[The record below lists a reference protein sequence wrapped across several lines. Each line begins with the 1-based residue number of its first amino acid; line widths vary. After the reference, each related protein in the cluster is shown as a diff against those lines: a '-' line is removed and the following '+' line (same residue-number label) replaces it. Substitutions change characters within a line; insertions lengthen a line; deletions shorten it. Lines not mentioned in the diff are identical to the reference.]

1 MPMDGSLSRAR
12 RHIPIAHGPIKKAHE
27 IARPCTACLAVIALS
42 SDVPGDVVGAKGS
55 LFVGNFRNVRR
66 HILTGTAI
74 SALLWAL
81 PAAAQDV
88 ESVVVTGSK
97 IARKDADSVGP
108 LTTLT
113 TKDIE
118 NTASYSIGDV
128 LQKLPDAGV
137 SYNSNGTQGTSYGG
151 SSISL
156 RYLAN
161 SDGDADRTLVLVD
174 GHRWVDGTGAR
185 GIRDFVDLNTIPI
198 GMVGNVEVL
207 QDGASA
213 IYGADA
219 IAGVVN
225 IHTRQHV
232 DGLQLSAKYGI
243 SDRGD
248 GQEFASYANWGA
260 GLDHGDVFLSLSYVK
275 DDSVLTSAR
284 ALTSQSLTGG
294 LANLATAPSSPQG
307 LYVLP
312 GFSTSA
318 KPLTQNAGLT
328 APVSPAASYHT
339 AALPGDYYDTNA
351 QGLYDV
357 GPSERYGIYGR
368 ITQQLTS
375 NVTFTVDALW
385 NRRESNQVF
394 SPTNLSI
401 GGTSGTY
408 KGFSIAANQSYN
420 VFGTAFAPTQA
431 WNIQIFTPQVGNR
444 TNVEAQTN
452 YRFSAGFDGTLGVLD
467 RDFTWSLFGS
477 FSRNDMTFQA
487 LNNIDLEHLDLALG
501 SPASCAAVAGCTP
514 VDIFG
519 QMTPAQAN
527 YIRANAHETN
537 STQLADLSFDV
548 TGSVFDLPAGPLGV
562 AFGAEYRRNS
572 GNDNPDP
579 YINSVSTG
587 TGTLPLPSTTAPTT
601 GTARTPT
608 ANGSINVSEVYFEA
622 NVPVLKDLP
631 FARSLEL
638 DAAVR
643 YSNYDTVG
651 DHVTSKVGVGYR
663 PIDDLLLRGTFSQGF
678 RAPSLIELYT
688 GSRQT
693 NLAGSN
699 TDPCNGGA
707 AAHPGLPGCAGI
719 PATYN
724 QNLYNAGTLP
734 ETLSGNT
741 QVKPETAETF
751 SYGIAYT
758 PGWLD
763 GFSLTSDW
771 YQVTIYNAIS
781 TPAAATG
788 LQLCAQ
794 NAGAYCNV
802 VVRDPGTGQVLNFL
816 SSYENLNKIKTAGL
830 DTTARYNFDTDIGGW
845 EAVLSTAY
853 LDRFTVYSPNPAG
866 GAPIVTNAAG
876 TSTGGT
882 TPATARST
890 YPKWKVQAS
899 LRWSLDDYAV
909 MWRGRYIAS
918 TLDGA
923 PPTLPAIP
931 VKNGY
936 VSEIYYNDLQFEY
949 DIPVWKANVTFG
961 IDNILDAMP
970 PASYANAPINFDMY
984 TYDIMGRNYFLRL
997 TKNF

>member
-1 MPMDGSLSRAR
+1 MRFK
-12 RHIPIAHGPIKKAHE
+12 H
-27 IARPCTACLAVIALS
+27 ALS
-42 SDVPGDVVGAKGS
+42 
-55 LFVGNFRNVRR
+55 
-66 HILTGTAI
+66 I
-74 SALLWAL
+74 SASLATLVAVLATPAL
-81 PAAAQDV
+81 AQDDGNV

-113 TKDIE
+113 ERDID

-161 SDGDADRTLVLVD
+161 TDGDADRTLVLVD

-198 GMVGNVEVL
+198 GIVGNVEVL

-225 IHTRQHV
+225 IHTRQNV
-232 DGLQLSAKYGI
+232 DGLDLSAKYGI

-248 GQEFASYANWGA
+248 GQEFATYANWGA
-260 GLDHGDVFLSLSYVK
+260 QLDHGSVFISASYVK
-275 DDSVLTSAR
+275 DDSVLASAR
-284 ALTSQSLTGG
+284 PLTSQSLTGG
-294 LANLATAPSSPQG
+294 LANLSTPPASPRG
-307 LYVLP
+307 LYILP
-312 GFSTSA
+312 GFSTTA
-318 KPLTQNAGLT
+318 APLTQNIGIT
-328 APVSPAASYHT
+328 APTGLSSYHT
-339 AALPGDYYDTNA
+339 AALPGDYYDTDA

-357 GPSERYGIYGR
+357 GPEERYGLYGR
-368 ITQQLTS
+368 ITQKLTS
-375 NVTFTVDALW
+375 SITFTVDALW
-385 NRRESNQVF
+385 NRRESSQLF

-401 GGTSGTY
+401 GGTVGTY
-408 KGFSIAANQSYN
+408 KGFSIAANQTYN
-420 VFGTAFAPTQA
+420 PFGTAFAANQP
-431 WNIQIFTPQVGNR
+431 WNIQIFTPQVGDR
-444 TNVEAQTN
+444 TNVEDDTN
-452 YRFSAGFDGTLGVLD
+452 YRMSAGFDGVLNVLN
-467 RDFTWSLFGS
+467 RDLTWSLFGS
-477 FSRNDMTFQA
+477 YARNEMKFQA

-501 SPASCAAVAGCTP
+501 SPASCAAITGCTP

-519 QMTPAQAN
+519 QMTPQQAS

-537 STQLADLSFDV
+537 ATQLVDLSLDV
-548 TGSVFDLPAGPLGV
+548 TGTVVELPAGPLGI
-562 AFGAEYRRNS
+562 AFGGEYRRNS
-572 GNDNPDP
+572 GTDIPDA

-587 TGTLPLPSTTAPTT
+587 TGILPLPSTTAPTT

-608 ANGSINVSEVYFEA
+608 ADGSINVSEAYIEA
-622 NVPVLKDLP
+622 NVPLLKDMEL
-631 FARSLEL
+631 AKSLEL
-638 DAAVR
+638 DAALR
-643 YSNYDTVG
+643 YSHYDTVG
-651 DHVTSKVGVGYR
+651 GHVTTKVGVGYR

-688 GSRQT
+688 GARQT

-719 PATYN
+719 PSTYN

-734 ETLSGNT
+734 ETLAGNAN
-741 QVKPETAETF
+741 VKPETAETF
-751 SYGIAYT
+751 SYGLAYS
-758 PGWLD
+758 PSWLT
-763 GFSLTSDW
+763 GFSLTADW

-781 TPAAATG
+781 TPAAATA

-794 NAGAYCNV
+794 NAGNYCNV
-802 VVRDPGTGQVLNFL
+802 ITRDPSTGQVLNFL
-816 SSYENLNKIKTAGL
+816 SAYENLNKIKTSGL
-830 DTTARYNFDTDIGGW
+830 DTTGRYNFDTDVGAW
-845 EAVLSTAY
+845 EAVLSSTY
-853 LDRFTVYSPNPAG
+853 LDRFTTYTPNPLG

-890 YPKWKVQAS
+890 YPKWKASAS
-899 LRWSLDDYAV
+899 LRWSLDDYAI
-909 MWRGRYIAS
+909 MWRGRYIGA

-923 PPTLPAIP
+923 PPPLPVVP
-931 VKNGY
+931 VKNGN
-936 VSEIYYNDLQFEY
+936 VTEVYYNDIQFEY
-949 DIPVWKANVTFG
+949 NLSDYKANVTFG
-961 IDNILDAMP
+961 IDNFLDAMP

-984 TYDIMGRNYFLRL
+984 TYDIMGRSYFIRL
-997 TKNF
+997 NKSF